1 MDYELARCA
10 MSQDDRS
17 SNVIPNTQEI
27 PATEVPMSNVAL
39 SQKKGEGKSLL
50 PSSLGLSTLLK
61 RASSRRLRQFTTRRP
76 FPDTRSVANNGP
88 PQLRR
93 APSGRSL
100 DRKELNS
107 NESAG
112 ELQTTETDREQ
123 ISTIIDFS
131 RFGGL
136 SRPSRPR
143 GQCSLR
149 SPA

>member
-10 MSQDDRS
+10 MSQDERS
-17 SNVIPNTQEI
+17 KNVIPNTQEI

-50 PSSLGLSTLLK
+50 PSSLGLPTLLK
-61 RASSRRLRQFTTRRP
+61 RASSRRLRQFSTRRP
-76 FPDTRSVANNGP
+76 FPDPRSLPNKAKTRP
-88 PQLRR
+88 RR

-100 DRKELNS
+100 DRKEINS
-107 NESAG
+107 IESAG
-112 ELQTTETDREQ
+112 ELHTTEQDRQQ

-136 SRPSRPR
+136 SRPFGPR
-143 GQCSLR
+143 GPR
-149 SPA
+149 